1 MDEAPLSNRLAGR
14 ASRRRRWRR
23 LGTVVRIAALLATVA
38 AAVAMGRQLDR
49 RAFVAS
55 LRAAQPAWLLLATAL
70 EVARLLSRAV
80 IWRVSL
86 HVEPPVP
93 FGRLWR
99 YTVAAVSA
107 SMFTPARAGEA
118 LRLWLLHQEHR
129 VPLSRSLG
137 VALGEKILD
146 GLALL
151 LLVLPLPW
159 LVSLP
164 GWASRTIQILAVV
177 TVPGLAVGW
186 WVARRRIDPG
196 KIARFLAQMRI
207 LREPR
212 PLAVAFLACFAG
224 WCLDLGAL
232 VATMRAVGVPGGFG
246 PAVFVL
252 LVINV
257 ALLVPAAPGNLGA
270 LEAAAVIALQIL
282 HVARPPAV
290 AVAVLYHAV
299 QLAPLVVFA
308 IAHPRLM
315 MGARSKK
322 LAVTLATLSSEDCWT
337 AGEPPRGPR
346 P

>member
-1 MDEAPLSNRLAGR
+1 
-14 ASRRRRWRR
+14 
-23 LGTVVRIAALLATVA
+23 
-38 AAVAMGRQLDR
+38 MGRQLDR

-55 LRAAQPAWLLLATAL
+55 LRAARPGWLVLAAGL
-70 EVARLLSRAV
+70 EVARLITRAV

-86 HVEPPVP
+86 HVAPPVP
-93 FGRLWR
+93 FARLWR

-118 LRLWLLHQEHR
+118 LRLWLLRQEHQ
-129 VPLSRSLG
+129 VPLDVSIG

-151 LLVLPLPW
+151 VLVLPLPW
-159 LVSLP
+159 LVLALP
-164 GWASRTIQILAVV
+164 GWASRTIQGLAVV
-177 TVPGLAVGW
+177 TVPGLAIGW
-186 WVARRRIDPG
+186 WMARRRIDAG
-196 KIARFLAQMRI
+196 KLARFLGQIRI

-212 PLAVAFLACFAG
+212 TLVAAFLACFAG
-224 WCLDLGAL
+224 WCLDLAAL
-232 VATMRAVGVPGGFG
+232 DATMRAVGVPAGWSSS
-246 PAVFVL
+246 AFVL

-270 LEAAAVIALQIL
+270 LEAAAVIAMQIL
-282 HVARPPAV
+282 HIARPPAV

-299 QLAPLVVFA
+299 QLAPLMAFA

-322 LAVTLATLSSEDCWT
+322 LAATLAKLSPEDAACRPF
-337 AGEPPRGPR
+337 GEPSRGP
-346 P
+346 

>member
-1 MDEAPLSNRLAGR
+1 M
-14 ASRRRRWRR
+14 
-23 LGTVVRIAALLATVA
+23 VVRIAALLATVA
-38 AAVAMGRQLDR
+38 AAIAMGRQLDR

-55 LRAAQPAWLLLATAL
+55 LRAARPGWLALATGL
-70 EVARLLSRAV
+70 EVVRLLSRAV

-118 LRLWLLHQEHR
+118 LRLWLLYREHG
-129 VPLSRSLG
+129 VPLSRSIG

-151 LLVLPLPW
+151 LLVIPLPW
-159 LVSLP
+159 LVALP
-164 GWASRTIQILAVV
+164 GWASRTIQGLAVV
-177 TVPGLAVGW
+177 TVPGLAIGW
-186 WVARRRIDPG
+186 WVARRRLDPG
-196 KIARFLAQMRI
+196 DGGRIARFLGQIRV

-212 PLAVAFLACFAG
+212 PLAAAFLACFAG
-224 WCLDLGAL
+224 WCLDLAAL
-232 VATMRAVGVPGGFG
+232 DATMRAVGVPAGFG
-246 PAVFVL
+246 SSAFVL

-270 LEAAAVIALQIL
+270 LEAAAVIAMQLL
-282 HVARPPAV
+282 HVPRPPAV

-308 IAHPRLM
+308 LAHPRLM
-315 MGARSKK
+315 MGARPKM
-322 LAVTLATLSSEDCWT
+322 LAATLATLSTEEGGCR
-337 AGEPPRGPR
+337 PPVEHPR
-346 P
+346 APQP